1 MGNPRPEPRK
11 AALWRG
17 SVLDVRMSGC
27 VEVGRERG
35 SQACGRSAADFF
47 RRTFF
52 PLHKS
57 KRQERLASVVF
68 VVVVGGNKCSSFFPT
83 ACSCSVGQRRSFH
96 IVQRTSLKSTAIF
109 GRIRN

>member
-35 SQACGRSAADFF
+35 SQACGRSAADFL

-52 PLHKS
+52 HSTSPNDRKDLLVLFSLLWSAGINVPL
-57 KRQERLASVVF
+57 
-68 VVVVGGNKCSSFFPT
+68 FFPRRAVAALVSDGHFT
-83 ACSCSVGQRRSFH
+83 LFSVPH
-96 IVQRTSLKSTAIF
+96 
-109 GRIRN
+109 